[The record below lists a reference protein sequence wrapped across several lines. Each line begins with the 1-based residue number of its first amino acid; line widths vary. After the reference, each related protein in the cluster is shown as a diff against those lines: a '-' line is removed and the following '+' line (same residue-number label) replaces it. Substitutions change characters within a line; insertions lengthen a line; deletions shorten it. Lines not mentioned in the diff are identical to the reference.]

1 VNKLL
6 HCVVLWFL
14 CITFCNLS
22 YSQNQNGE
30 QPLAQILLELEKR
43 YDIKFSFET
52 NAIENITISPLKS
65 ELSLEQ
71 VISLLRQVTPLN
83 FDILSGRFIAI
94 TPRKDT
100 ELNKDIQRL
109 EEVIVTNYLTKGI
122 SKVNNGTIE
131 VDTKGFTILPGLIEP
146 DVLQI
151 VQNLPG
157 IISVDERIS
166 NLNVRGGT
174 NDQNLILYEGIRMY
188 QSGHFFGLISAFNP
202 YLSEDVS
209 ISKNGTSAKFGNG
222 VSSTISIKNNDVI
235 DQRFSAGLGGNLL
248 SVDGFAKIPTSK
260 KTELQLSARRSF
272 TDIVP
277 SITYDAYFDRIFRD
291 SELNTS
297 NSTNTLLSL
306 DERFLFYDFNA
317 KFLYNIDETSK
328 LRINALNIYNR
339 LDYNRVFTTA
349 QNTFQESQSNLS
361 QVSHGASVSYSK
373 ILKQGI
379 NAFAQVYYSNYDL
392 YAENNDITNDQSL
405 TQENKVEDYGF
416 RLDIS
421 KMNYNDLKFT
431 GGYQFNEVGVTNFE
445 DVTNPNFTSLTK
457 EIIRTH
463 AVFGEVDWYSNSRE
477 TYIRVGSRISYF
489 EKLSEFLIEPRFA
502 INSKFWDHFRLEV
515 LGELKS
521 QSITQI
527 IDLQQDFFGI
537 EKRRWQLANT
547 SDVPL
552 VTSEQ
557 VSAGL
562 SYNHNNL
569 LVSLEGYYKGVNNM
583 TSRSQGFQN
592 QFQFTSD
599 IGTVIVKGIDF
610 LINKRFNDFS
620 SWLSYSYSKNDYKFE
635 NLNSNN
641 SFPNTLDLRHVV
653 NTSITY
659 NLDNFRIGLGI
670 NWHSGR
676 PYTQPSNFQDDTNS
690 IIEYES
696 PNSSRLSAYFRTDIS
711 AIYNLKLSGSI
722 RGEIGASIWNVF
734 NQTNIINRYY
744 TFDSNN
750 TIVEINNRSL
760 KFTPNLS
767 FRLNF

>member
-71 VISLLRQVTPLN
+71 VISHLRQVTPLN

-463 AVFGEVDWYSNSRE
+463 AVFGEVEWYSNSRE